1 MATHSVV
8 VDPVEIRD
16 ESPESDTIA
25 RKPAWSDWTLV
36 CDGWMRRRS
45 RVPGMNSHWGK
56 WYLNRSHNQHFRFNP
71 ASNRTHIETAKQE
84 FQFHWNDRNPVSVT
98 SRDCDAGRTSAAEPW
113 HSRSEPDM
121 RKTRDPRST
130 IIDESDDLIVFDSDE
145 MGQQT
150 VDIER
155 SGMEAERD
163 ERDSEESAAALSE
176 LDLKHRNITRY
187 HKLKGRRHRASS
199 SIASDKSA
207 LASFSG
213 VSAASAASTSDHA
226 VTTSSLATEMA
237 TTVAAW
243 IFGTIMTGV
252 GVGTMRAT
260 QKTADSGT
268 RSAVA
273 GESSALSSRKRAAA
287 AEKSARAATKSARAA
302 ENGVAVMQKQLEVM
316 IQDKRGPP
324 PARNSTI
331 GPPADNSGS
340 RTGSVVI
347 PREQKTARSVSTA
360 TPPAPGA
367 ALTSAPVDRA
377 MLNSRLPDRSE
388 IPVGHYDK
396 VQAGPFGVK
405 LRRWGCIVHGIIKN
419 KVILYFRI
427 LPRQNRYKRF
437 LCTS

>member
-36 CDGWMRRRS
+36 CGGWMRRRS

-98 SRDCDAGRTSAAEPW
+98 SRDCDAGRTSAAEP
-113 HSRSEPDM
+113 
-121 RKTRDPRST
+121 
-130 IIDESDDLIVFDSDE
+130 
-145 MGQQT
+145 
-150 VDIER
+150 
-155 SGMEAERD
+155 
-163 ERDSEESAAALSE
+163 DSEESAAALSE

-237 TTVAAW
+237 TIVAAW

-347 PREQKTARSVSTA
+347 PREQKTGRSVSTA

-367 ALTSAPVDRA
+367 ALTSAPVD
-377 MLNSRLPDRSE
+377 
-388 IPVGHYDK
+388 
-396 VQAGPFGVK
+396 
-405 LRRWGCIVHGIIKN
+405 
-419 KVILYFRI
+419 
-427 LPRQNRYKRF
+427 
-437 LCTS
+437 